1 MKGVREVA
9 SVSRTLRDEPPR
21 DAQIGR
27 LAERQHGVVSLPQ
40 LQLHGLSPSAVRQ
53 RVATGRLTRI
63 HRAVYAV
70 GHGRLTQHGHWMAAV
85 LAYGPRAVLSHRSAA
100 ALHGIRPDNRPKI
113 DVTLPSASA
122 RSRPGIDVHRSTTL
136 EAADV
141 TTIDGIPCT
150 TLPRTLLDL
159 AEVVPRR
166 ALERAIDQAEVL
178 RVFDLGAVEEV
189 LSLATGRHGATEL
202 RRVLAEYGGP
212 TLTDR
217 ELEER
222 FFELCERAGVPRPA
236 VNVWITL
243 DDGIAYKADFLWRAE
258 RLIVE
263 TDGWESHGTRKAFE
277 SDRRRDRMLSL
288 AGWTVVRFTWRDV
301 EHRPEEV
308 TETLARMWD
317 ARTTPS
323 LPVVGSPRSRPPT
336 QPVTR

>member
-9 SVSRTLRDEPPR
+9 SVSRTFRDEPPR

-100 ALHGIRPDNRPKI
+100 ALHGIRPDNRPRI

-150 TLPRTLLDL
+150 TLARTLLDL

-189 LSLATGRHGATEL
+189 LSPANGRRGAAQL
-202 RRVLAEYGGP
+202 KLVLAEYAGP

-243 DDGIAYKADFLWRAE
+243 DDGIAYKADFMWRE
-258 RLIVE
+258 HKLIAE
-263 TDGWESHGTRKAFE
+263 TDGRGFHSHRAAFE
-277 SDRRRDRMLSL
+277 HDRLRDQRLTL
-288 AGWTVVRFTWRDV
+288 AGFTVVRFTWRQV
-301 EHRPEEV
+301 VSEPESV
-308 TETLARMWD
+308 VGALRTLLARL
-317 ARTTPS
+317 ARP
-323 LPVVGSPRSRPPT
+323 
-336 QPVTR
+336 